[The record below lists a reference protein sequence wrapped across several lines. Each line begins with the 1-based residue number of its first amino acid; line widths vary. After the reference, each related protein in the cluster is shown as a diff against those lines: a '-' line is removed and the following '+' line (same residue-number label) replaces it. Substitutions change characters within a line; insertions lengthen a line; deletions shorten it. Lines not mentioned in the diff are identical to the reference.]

1 MKILSHRNLVE
12 GLDTQ
17 LEKGFFLVPANSS
30 KKLPKLKRAVLTLE
44 AKE

>member
-1 MKILSHRNLVE
+1 MKILSHHKFVE

-30 KKLPKLKRAVLTLE
+30 KKLPKLKRVVLTLE
-44 AKE
+44 AEE